1 MSIGNYNTTEYR
13 GNIINKITVLSG
25 KTHDTETYK
34 KTFSVAIRDS
44 NEYMKTP
51 TNNN

>member
-1 MSIGNYNTTEYR
+1 MPIGKYNTTEYR

-25 KTHDTETYK
+25 KTLDTEAYE
-34 KTFSVAIRDS
+34 KTFSAAIRHS